1 MHASAGSLAR
11 TLGLTNKS
19 RCMPAALEPQLL
31 MPIFFAVFLAAV
43 AVMARIAGWPSLA
56 VTLRARVVPTGESLR
71 FVTGS
76 LGSTAF
82 PIRYRK
88 CVRLV
93 LNEQGFY
100 LSLMF
105 PFKFASPAV
114 FVPWI
119 QVQSCAVEQVLSSRI
134 VTIQFKGQWAALT
147 LRGIAGQ
154 LAHQAYQRH
163 LQSSGARAA

>member
-1 MHASAGSLAR
+1 
-11 TLGLTNKS
+11 
-19 RCMPAALEPQLL
+19 MPAALESQLL
-31 MPIFFAVFLAAV
+31 MPTFFAVYLAAV
-43 AVMARIAGWPSLA
+43 AVIARIAGWPSLA
-56 VTLRARVVPTGESLR
+56 VTLRARVVPSGESLR

-76 LGSTAF
+76 LGSLAF
-82 PIRYRK
+82 PIKYRK
-88 CVRLV
+88 CLRLV

-119 QVQSCAVEQVLSSRI
+119 QVQSCAVEQVLSTRI

-147 LRGIAGQ
+147 LRGIAGH
-154 LAHQAYQRH
+154 LVHQAYQCH
-163 LQSSGARAA
+163 PQSSGARAA